1 MKNNKRPDAT
11 AVLNKW
17 ILARLDQYI
26 SLTTEYLDAYKIFEP
41 ARELR
46 NFIDDLSTWYVRRSR
61 DKIKAGDIES
71 RTTLYF
77 VLKTLAQVMAPF
89 APFTAEEVWQK
100 LKINEDAES
109 VHLSVWPTS
118 DALQY
123 DDMVGHN
130 IMRDMQIA
138 REVCTEGNALRKKLG
153 IPVRQPLSRFIVKNW
168 DLSSEYATLV
178 KEELNVKDIVA
189 GDETVLDI
197 NITPE
202 LKLEGD
208 YRELVRKVQDLR
220 KEKGLIPSDAITLV
234 LPETYRE
241 IMQTFGEDLKKTVGA
256 KEVVNGENM
265 LIY

>member
-1 MKNNKRPDAT
+1 MSTLVVRNMVCDVKVPLYVQARFKDVEQQWKLIPGHRTKFHQGWVAT
-11 AVLNKW
+11 NT
-17 ILARLDQYI
+17 R
-26 SLTTEYLDAYKIFEP
+26 F
-41 ARELR
+41 
-46 NFIDDLSTWYVRRSR
+46 
-61 DKIKAGDIES
+61 
-71 RTTLYF
+71 
-77 VLKTLAQVMAPF
+77 
-89 APFTAEEVWQK
+89 
-100 LKINEDAES
+100 
-109 VHLSVWPTS
+109 TS